1 MERVNVIYHYKGR
14 WMHIPELAY
23 IEGDSKFIENVDI
36 DYLSFTHMLKA
47 YKEEFGVSGVK
58 KLCYVK
64 PGIALASG
72 QLNVIEND
80 DGIKKL
86 TELIKLSFHP
96 TDTLRIYPLSN
107 GDSTTLVGT
116 GSDYDQLIN
125 DIINE
130 LVVEKHIQSNDERER
145 IMETNDGETGGQ
157 HRQPIDKGKEVMQTD
172 DGETFVQ
179 DNVDLD
185 SEEDELDINSEAITI
200 QLINQLAIRRYSVA
214 KCTPLKI
221 KPNDSERLRAKC
233 KTQGC
238 PFHLYISKDG
248 NTGAMIVRRIEGEH
262 NCLRDG
268 NNSLASAKFLALEF
282 KDKIYTNPR
291 TSVKEI
297 IADVEKRMKLYVSKS
312 KGKRAKRIV
321 MHELDGSFKAE
332 FANIGAYAA
341 KIKEENPGTTVE
353 LEICEESLR
362 NEGNFKEEF
371 DDNLKMLGDISKK
384 AAEDFVAYNPGTFCR
399 AFFSFRSKSHM
410 VDNNITESF
419 NSSIVDARYKP
430 IVSMLDEM
438 RLSAM
443 KRLATNKS
451 LSDTWI
457 MDWSPA
463 CLKSYQSNLELAF
476 GCKVMFNGDN
486 GYEIGDG
493 DDRHKVFLDRCIC
506 TCRLWE
512 LTGIPCSH
520 AICAIKHAKQDPKA
534 FISNWYHKLTYMAS
548 YEHVIEPMA
557 GKLMGSYNG
566 FEKVEP
572 PPIVK
577 SAGRPR
583 KNKIRAVNENRRG
596 NTSGVLGKKGVVMSC
611 SICHGIGH
619 NRARCPNKNSQSLC
633 MSSASNQKTRPRS
646 TKKKSFGTTSESLSQ
661 VSSANPSAS
670 MCQPSSAQS
679 FGAAKGIKKN
689 KRTTGLGI
697 LIDENSGNMILNP
710 GFSSERLVLQND
722 PIASQALSSDPDV
735 NVRYP
740 IPNEKE
746 IRQTMQSSRVLMS
759 SGNRQI
765 AFTGDGSNSIAPDQ
779 LPFKPPGLKWK
790 GKRSITATQLQ
801 NERDKKRAKKGDT
814 NKS

>member
-36 DYLSFTHMLKA
+36 DYLSFTHTLKA
-47 YKEEFGVSGVK
+47 YKEEFGVWGVK

-72 QLNVIEND
+72 QLN
-80 DGIKKL
+80 
-86 TELIKLSFHP
+86 
-96 TDTLRIYPLSN
+96 
-107 GDSTTLVGT
+107 
-116 GSDYDQLIN
+116 
-125 DIINE
+125 
-130 LVVEKHIQSNDERER
+130 SNDERER

-172 DGETFVQ
+172 DGETFVE

-200 QLINQLAIRRYSVA
+200 QLINQSKRNVKYDIDDNNPHFILGMSFKNAVEARLAIRRYSVA

-233 KTQGC
+233 KIQGC

-297 IADVEKRMKLYVSKS
+297 IADAEKRMKLYVSKS

-384 AAEDFVAYNPGTFCR
+384 AAEDFVAYNP
-399 AFFSFRSKSHM
+399 
-410 VDNNITESF
+410 
-419 NSSIVDARYKP
+419 VDARYKP

-443 KRLATNKS
+443 KRLATNKL

-493 DDRHKVFLDRCIC
+493 DDRHKVFLDRFIC

-577 SAGRPR
+577 SAGKPR
-583 KNKIRAVNENRRG
+583 KNRIRAVNENRRG

-619 NRARCPNKNSQSLC
+619 NRARCPNKNSQSSC
-633 MSSASNQKTRPRS
+633 MSSASNQKTHPRC
-646 TKKKSFGTTSESLSQ
+646 TKKKSFGTASESLSQ

-679 FGAAKGIKKN
+679 SGAAKGIKKN

-697 LIDENSGNMILNP
+697 LIDENFGNMILNP
-710 GFSSERLVLQND
+710 GFPSERLVLQND